1 MATIRELKK
10 QASELHIKGY
20 GNLNKA
26 ELMEAIRKELFIQ
39 EQCDKQLEE
48 QIAAIETP
56 QEPTM
61 NTTKGYEF
69 NTKHLLVLAA
79 QGWVWAAVYA
89 YNNRHNIPVVIG
101 EVCETFLDGAEHI
114 AKQAVELTLTAVVI
128 IYFSAAAWSLL
139 MDDVADYIEKHSY
152 FDMLKDLGN
161 LIKRGF
167 GLTSHW
173 VQQTVGVDYGYGY
186 FYLYCG
192 SHTFR
197 FTLKPRLGVVHIN
210 LLS

>member
-1 MATIRELKK
+1 
-10 QASELHIKGY
+10 
-20 GNLNKA
+20 
-26 ELMEAIRKELFIQ
+26 
-39 EQCDKQLEE
+39 
-48 QIAAIETP
+48 
-56 QEPTM
+56 
-61 NTTKGYEF
+61 
-69 NTKHLLVLAA
+69 
-79 QGWVWAAVYA
+79 
-89 YNNRHNIPVVIG
+89 
-101 EVCETFLDGAEHI
+101 
-114 AKQAVELTLTAVVI
+114 
-128 IYFSAAAWSLL
+128 